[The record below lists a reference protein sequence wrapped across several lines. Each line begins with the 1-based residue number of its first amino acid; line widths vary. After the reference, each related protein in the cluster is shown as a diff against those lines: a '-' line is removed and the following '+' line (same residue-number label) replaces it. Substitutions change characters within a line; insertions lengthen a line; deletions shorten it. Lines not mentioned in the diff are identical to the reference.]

1 MRKKGHEEIALLL
14 ALSSYVI
21 FGFSFLFSKQA
32 LAFATPFVLLAFRFM
47 VAFLLLNL
55 LVLTGKFP
63 LRLKGK
69 NVRPLLLLGLI
80 QPIVY
85 FICESYG
92 VGLLSTSFV
101 GTTIAL
107 MPVGSLLLGA
117 ALLKE
122 KPRLFQVICALAS
135 VAGVY
140 LTTRGQDAGSFHWVG
155 FLLLLGAVGAASW
168 FNVLSRKISA
178 DFTAFERTYVMFALG
193 CAAFAGIALVQCRG
207 NIPSLLLAPMA
218 KAEFWIAILYL
229 AGLSS
234 VGAFLM
240 LNHAV
245 TYLTIA
251 QASIFGN
258 ITTIVSIL
266 AGVFFLKE
274 NFGVYQAIGSIVI
287 IASVYGANWSA
298 MPRSARKSRTDAG
311 STGA

>member
-1 MRKKGHEEIALLL
+1 MRKSRREEIALLL

-21 FGFSFLFSKQA
+21 FGFSFLFSKSA
-32 LAFATPFVLLAFRFM
+32 LAVATPFVLLAFRFT
-47 VAFLLLNL
+47 VAFVLLNAL
-55 LVLTGKFP
+55 ALTGRFP
-63 LRLKGK
+63 IRLKGK
-69 NVRPLLLLGLI
+69 NIRPLLLLGLV

-92 VGLLSTSFV
+92 VRLLSTSLV
-101 GTTIAL
+101 GTIIAL

-117 ALLKE
+117 AILKE
-122 KPRLFQVICALAS
+122 RPRPFQILCALAS

-140 LTTRGQDAGSFHWVG
+140 LTTRGQDSGSFSWFGLV
-155 FLLLLGAVGAASW
+155 LLLGAVGAASG
-168 FNVLSRKISA
+168 FNVLSRKISG

-193 CAAFAGIALVQCRG
+193 CAAFTGIAVVQCWG
-207 NIPSLLLAPMA
+207 DIPNLLLAPVA
-218 KAEFWIAILYL
+218 RADFWIAVLYL

-245 TYLTIA
+245 THLTIA

-266 AGVFFLKE
+266 AGVLFLKE
-274 NFGVYQAIGSIVI
+274 SFGVYQAVGSIVI
-287 IASVYGANWSA
+287 IASVYGANGPSMQRRA
-298 MPRSARKSRTDAG
+298 RKGQADGESARI
-311 STGA
+311 